1 MDIQKALNE
10 LYEEKKRLDW
20 TISTLEARLKKVSSV
35 SRSRRGRKSM
45 GGEERLEVSKR
56 MSAYWAGRRAAKR
69 GAQAAGVENLDQ
81 QPTMDAVDQ
90 NFPMLEQQGLGPES
104 VGPPSIG
111 PQSAQSAHLDDSRL
125 SA

>member
-20 TISTLEARLKKVSSV
+20 TISTLEARLKKVSVV

-56 MSAYWAGRRAAKR
+56 MSAYWAGRRAAR
-69 GAQAAGVENLDQ
+69 RAGQATGAENPGSEPVGDG
-81 QPTMDAVDQ
+81 AHQ
-90 NFPMLEQQGLGPES
+90 NFPVQEHPESEPQS

-111 PQSAQSAHLDDSRL
+111 PQSVQSPHLDDSRL